1 MEPVATPTKGDYR
14 NDEDLEVGKESKTYQ
29 EPGIESDF
37 QHASENNF
45 SRSRLVT
52 WDGPNDPENP
62 KNWPTGRKWRALI
75 AISGFVLMSPLSTT
89 IVAPSLE
96 IIAKDLEITSA
107 AVVPMIL
114 SIFMLGFA
122 CGPLIISPLSEVFG
136 RVRVLQSFN
145 VGYLVFNTACGGAQ
159 SKVQILVLRF
169 LAGFF
174 GSASVGVAPLIG
186 PVLGP
191 IAGGFLT
198 EYASWRW
205 AFYVSSIV
213 DAFAQIWG
221 LFFLEESYG
230 PILLRRKKKHLMKAG
245 ATNLYTEYDFPDG
258 SAWATIK
265 INMVRPVKMLATQ
278 PVIQLLALY
287 QGYLYGNI
295 YILYAM
301 FPTLWTG
308 KYKERVDIASLNY
321 LSLGIGTAFA
331 AQVTTRIN
339 DRVYRRLTKRNNDKG
354 LPEFRVV
361 LMMPATIIL
370 AAGLFW
376 YGWSAQQ
383 HLHWI
388 MPNIGASLFAAAA
401 YVCTLSNNTYIIDTY
416 GRYSAS
422 GLAAISTLR
431 CLFGFGFPIFSPEL

>member
-1 MEPVATPTKGDYR
+1 M
-14 NDEDLEVGKESKTYQ
+14 
-29 EPGIESDF
+29 
-37 QHASENNF
+37 
-45 SRSRLVT
+45 
-52 WDGPNDPENP
+52 
-62 KNWPTGRKWRALI
+62 
-75 AISGFVLMSPLSTT
+75 
-89 IVAPSLE
+89 
-96 IIAKDLEITSA
+96 
-107 AVVPMIL
+107 AVY
-114 SIFMLGFA
+114 SI
-122 CGPLIISPLSEVFG
+122 
-136 RVRVLQSFN
+136 
-145 VGYLVFNTACGGAQ
+145 
-159 SKVQILVLRF
+159 
-169 LAGFF
+169 
-174 GSASVGVAPLIG
+174 APLIG

-205 AFYVSSIV
+205 AFYVSSMV
-213 DAFAQIWG
+213 DELTQKWW

-230 PILLRRKKKHLMKAG
+230 PILLRRKKKHLMKTG
-245 ATNLYTEYDFPDG
+245 ATNLYTEHDFLND

-265 INMVRPVKMLATQ
+265 MNLVRPVKMLATQ

-308 KYKERVDIASLNY
+308 RYKERVDIASLNY

-331 AQVTTRIN
+331 AEVTTRIN

-370 AAGLFW
+370 ATGLFW

-383 HLHWI
+383 RLHWI

-431 CLFGFGFPIFSPEL
+431 CLFGFGFPIFSPQL